1 MKTQIIESSIASML
15 MDALEKEMLAS
26 HTYRHFATKMQM
38 MGYFGTQSFY
48 LNESNDE
55 LTHFQKLVDF
65 LNDVGFEAEM
75 PAIQSIDADASSLM
89 ASFKS
94 AFDMERDLLNLYVDI
109 YKMNDPITQEVV
121 LGFIKIQRKAV
132 GEYADLIARLE
143 IIKDDPC
150 GLLIFDQEMKQ

>member
-1 MKTQIIESSIASML
+1 MKNQIIESSIASMF

-38 MGYFGTQSFY
+38 MGYFGTQSFF
-48 LNESNDE
+48 LHESNDE

-75 PAIQSIDADASSLM
+75 PAIPSIDADASSLM
-89 ASFKS
+89 ASLKS
-94 AFDMERDLLNLYVDI
+94 AFDMEQELLNLYVDI
-109 YKMNDPITQEVV
+109 YKMNDPITQQIILE
-121 LGFIKIQRKAV
+121 FIEIQRKAV
-132 GEYADLIARLE
+132 GEYGDLIARLE

-150 GLLIFDQEMKQ
+150 GLIIFDQEMKQ